1 VTAPASAPATVH
13 APATT
18 LTARATVRRF
28 RLWLVF
34 AAIALFG
41 VLALA
46 ALAGS
51 SGAAGAPYSITNPG
65 PGGSKALAEVLRA
78 QGVDVIEAGTL
89 EKARRE
95 TEAAPGAT
103 LFFGDING
111 YLTNSRLRE
120 AAALSRTVVLFLPGS
135 DELRAFTPGIVP
147 AGAPKNVDGVDAE
160 CTLPAARKAGSII
173 SKGSTYRDIDGE
185 ASQLCFPSSDDAYS
199 LVQISQGGTTVS
211 VLGAADTI
219 TNEGITG
226 AGNAALALN
235 LLGENDTL
243 VWYIPTADDV
253 EADGPPDI
261 ASLTPSWVTPVLT
274 LAVVTAI
281 AAAVWRGRRFGA
293 LVAENLPVTVRSRE
307 TMEGRARL
315 YARSGAHGR
324 ALDALR
330 IGTISRLARILALPG
345 NASVTDV
352 IRAAATVLPGWPQA
366 DIEAILVTAV
376 PANDRDLVA
385 LSDRLLVLE
394 RAVTE
399 NARP

>member
-1 VTAPASAPATVH
+1 VTAQLSAVTH

-18 LTARATVRRF
+18 LTAGATVRRF

-34 AAIALFG
+34 AAIALIG
-41 VLALA
+41 VIALAVLA
-46 ALAGS
+46 GN
-51 SGAAGAPYSITNPG
+51 GGGQGAPYSITNPG
-65 PGGSKALAEVLRA
+65 PSGSKALAEVLRA

-89 EKARRE
+89 DEARKA

-103 LFFGDING
+103 LFFGDIAG
-111 YLTNSRLRE
+111 YLTDSRLHE
-120 AAALSRTVVLFLPGS
+120 ASRLARTVVLLQPGS
-135 DELRAFTPGIVP
+135 NELRAFAPGIAP
-147 AGAPKNVDGVDAE
+147 AGAPQNVDGVDAE
-160 CTLPAARKAGSII
+160 CTLPAAKKAGSII
-173 SKGSTYRDIDGE
+173 SDGSTYRDIDGE
-185 ASQLCFPSSDDAYS
+185 ASALCFPSSDDAYS
-199 LVQISQGGTTVS
+199 LVQTSQGGRTVT
-211 VLGAADTI
+211 VLGASDTI

-243 VWYIPTADDV
+243 VWYIPTAADV

-261 ASLTPSWVTPVLT
+261 ASLTPNWVTPVLT

-281 AAAVWRGRRFGA
+281 AAFVWRGRRFGA
-293 LVAENLPVTVRSRE
+293 LVVENLPVTVRSRE

-315 YARSGAHGR
+315 YARAGAHGR

-330 IGTISRLARILALPG
+330 VGTISRLARILALPG

-352 IRAAATVLPGWPQA
+352 IRAAAAVLPGWPQA
-366 DIEAILVTAV
+366 DIEAVLVAAV